1 MKLRHLI
8 YPLIFAAGGAVA
20 LLTTPGLL
28 ERDPPPVMV
37 GDTSPSAASLS
48 NIDEQPDAGPA
59 TTQAELSESAPAQN
73 ETLLQRVESLERRL
87 QLLEAEAAERQA
99 AEQEFSERREEI
111 MARRAAAAAGGQ
123 QLRDQQV
130 SMLVEAGFSNERAEV
145 LLRRADE
152 LRYESLQQSYRALRG
167 EAEDVE
173 AAPPMQAL
181 RQEIGDSEY
190 DRFLFGLGQ
199 PNRVAVADV
208 FQSSPAAAA
217 GLKPGDILLA
227 YDGQRMFDS
236 QDLRESTMNSDPGQ
250 SVVLDVLRD
259 GRRISLYVPGGP
271 IGIQLGARRTDPDE

>member
-28 ERDPPPVMV
+28 EREPPPVV
-37 GDTSPSAASLS
+37 AGDTAPPAVIPLGV
-48 NIDEQPDAGPA
+48 DVRPDAGPA
-59 TTQAELSESAPAQN
+59 KISAEVSEAGSAQN
-73 ETLLQRVESLERRL
+73 ETLVQRVEDLERRL
-87 QLLEAEAAERQA
+87 QLLEAEAAERVA

-123 QLRDQQV
+123 QFRDQQV
-130 SMLVEAGFSNERAEV
+130 SMLVEAGFASERAEA

-167 EAEDVE
+167 EAEDAE
-173 AAPPMQAL
+173 STPPMQVL

-190 DRFLFGLGQ
+190 DRFLYGLGQ

-236 QDLRESTMNSDPGQ
+236 RDLRESTMNSDPGQ

-259 GRRISLYVPGGP
+259 GRQISLYVPGGP
-271 IGIQLGARRTDPDE
+271 IGVQLGARRTDPEE

>member
-20 LLTTPGLL
+20 LLTTPELL
-28 ERDPPPVMV
+28 EREPPPVAL
-37 GDTSPSAASLS
+37 GDPAPAAASPSTV
-48 NIDEQPDAGPA
+48 DEQPDAGPA
-59 TTQAELSESAPAQN
+59 AIPAERSESGPAQN
-73 ETLLQRVESLERRL
+73 VTLVQRVEDLDRRL
-87 QLLEAEAAERQA
+87 QLLEAEAAERAA

-123 QLRDQQV
+123 QFRDQQV
-130 SMLVEAGFSNERAEV
+130 SMLVEAGFASERAEA

-173 AAPPMQAL
+173 AAAPMQAL

-190 DRFLFGLGQ
+190 DRFLYGLGQ

-236 QDLRESTMNSDPGQ
+236 QDLRESTLNSDPGQ

-259 GRRISLYVPGGP
+259 GRRMSLYVPGGP
-271 IGIQLGARRTDPDE
+271 IGIQMGARRTDPDE